1 MKLARRNFMQFL
13 GLFTSVVT
21 IETLPKSDNSNPS
34 STLTRPIIEAWKGE
48 RVYLF
53 GDFKALDD
61 DSPVKLSK
69 RRYKKREIITWIPS
83 WKDARVGSYFDALEP
98 LEDDNIYAVADITV
112 FEVPFN
118 MPSRDIQIVSQNPSN
133 QQTLRILDKIL
144 YSESKQVTF
153 PMYSEVNSNNC
164 FKAKTF
170 TLGKYPYC
178 DSQCEELR
186 GPQTE
191 KAIKLARQFGIEPFK
206 QSIYRYPNLYTN
218 GDYSY
223 YHFVFK
229 DNIAPPLIWC
239 GQLKDDDLI
248 KEGFQPDK
256 WLKLINDIAPEGTMA
271 FCADE
276 PGTRGMSVQ
285 KAIEIIELV
294 KSNANKLTPMVT
306 CSPKEFVKC
315 VGKDKVNELGIV
327 FAPVQNVDNKDLIPI
342 KPRSQKD
349 GLNFRKGSYFS
360 CMAQGNCVNVAD
372 VGLSL
377 LYERTDFPVA
387 VVEGNPEKDFKRSIR
402 LAYENKADFVLYY
415 DITKRI
421 DKCWIPGG
429 MYDEGGNGDGTA
441 MYYDPKTGD
450 PWPSIR
456 MMYWDIA
463 RQEVEKEILGQ
474 KS

>member
-1 MKLARRNFMQFL
+1 MKIDRRNFMQFL
-13 GLFTSVVT
+13 GLSIGVATL
-21 IETLPKSDNSNPS
+21 ETLTKSEDSNAS
-34 STLTRPIIEAWKGE
+34 SSLTGQIIEAWKGE
-48 RVYLF
+48 RVYIF

-61 DSPVKLSK
+61 DGAVKLSK
-69 RRYKKREIITWIPS
+69 RRYKKREITTWIPS

-98 LEDDNIYAVADITV
+98 LEDNNTYAVADITV

-153 PMYSEVNSNNC
+153 PMYSEVNSYNC

-170 TLGKYPYC
+170 AVNQYPYC
-178 DSQCEELR
+178 EDKCNALQ

-191 KAIKLARQFGIEPFK
+191 KAIKLSRQFGIEPFK
-206 QSIYRYPNLYTN
+206 QSIFRHPDLRAN
-218 GDYSY
+218 GVYSY
-223 YHFVFK
+223 YHFVFE

-239 GQLKDDDLI
+239 AQLYDKDLG
-248 KEGFQPDK
+248 EGFQPDK
-256 WLKLINDIAPEGTMA
+256 WLKAVNEIAPEGTMA
-271 FCADE
+271 YCADE
-276 PGTRGMSVQ
+276 PGTVGKSVQ
-285 KAIEIIELV
+285 EAIKIIELV
-294 KSNANKLTPMVT
+294 KSNASKLTPMVT
-306 CSPKEFVKC
+306 STPEIFVKS
-315 VGKDKVNELGIV
+315 VGIDKVNELGIV

-342 KPRSQKD
+342 NPRS
-349 GLNFRKGSYFS
+349 GLKFRKGSYFS
-360 CMAQGNCVNVAD
+360 CMAQGNCANVEDA
-372 VGLSL
+372 GSSL
-377 LYERTDFPVA
+377 LHKRTDFPVA
-387 VVEGNPEKDFKRSIR
+387 VVEGDPEKDFKRSIH

-421 DKCWIPGG
+421 DKSWIPGE
-429 MYDEGGNGDGTA
+429 MYDEGVNGDGTA

-463 RQEVEKEILGQ
+463 RQEVEKEILG
-474 KS
+474 